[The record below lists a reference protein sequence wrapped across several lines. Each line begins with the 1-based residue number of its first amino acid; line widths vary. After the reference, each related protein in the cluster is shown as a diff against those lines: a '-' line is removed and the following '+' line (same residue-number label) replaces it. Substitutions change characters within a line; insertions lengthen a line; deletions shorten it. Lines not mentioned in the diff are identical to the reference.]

1 MLIKLN
7 CKKQLKF
14 MKGVRVLLATA
25 ELKSFK
31 TRAGGLGP
39 AVEELAYALA
49 KLNCEVSV
57 VSLLYKFKRDEKDD
71 IVEIDYSD
79 IKFEDLGKIAFWVGN
94 EKVEARIKKIRK
106 DNVDFYFLE
115 NEKYADLLYEGD
127 NLKKAIFL
135 ARGTLELLKN
145 LKIKVDVI
153 HLNDGHTCLIPL
165 FFNAEKK
172 YKEDEN
178 LKKIKF
184 VFTIHNAGR
193 AYQQIFDANRFS
205 ELGIGEEW
213 REKVIWRNEINLTFL
228 GIIFSQVVNTV
239 SKDYAESLREH
250 DEGLGEILREKKI
263 FGIING
269 IDVDYWRMPAMKDV
283 KSIHDLKKVKIK
295 AKADLINEI
304 ERRKNVRLSLEKLTI
319 VIPRRFADQKGFE
332 IIFNSSSISKICEER
347 WKSGIEAQIIVLGRA
362 ALGDPIGRAWVE
374 RCRNLEKE
382 FFGKFVF
389 IFGFD
394 EWLAKKMYWG
404 GDLLFY
410 PSLPSKEPCGTGYM
424 MASVNGTPTLGTNT
438 GGMVDVI
445 VDLKNGFKVDKEKYS
460 WEAFFDKLKIISKI
474 FYEEKKKWYEI
485 CWNSFNTD
493 VSILKT
499 AKEYLEKV
507 YLPAIGKS

>member
-193 AYQQIFDANRFS
+193 AYQQIFDTNRFS

-228 GIIFSQVVNTV
+228 GIIFSEVVNTV
-239 SKDYAESLREH
+239 SKDYAECLREQ
-250 DEGLGEILREKKI
+250 DEGLGELLREKGI
-263 FGIING
+263 FGITNG
-269 IDVDYWRMPAMKDV
+269 IDVNYWRMPEMQRV
-283 KSIHDLKKVKIK
+283 KSISDLKKLKAQAKIELLK
-295 AKADLINEI
+295 EI
-304 ERRKNVRLSLEKLTI
+304 EKRKNVRLDEDKLTI

-332 IIFNSSSISKICEER
+332 MIFNSSSIGKMCEER
-347 WKSGIEAQIIVLGRA
+347 WKGGINAQLIVLGRA
-362 ALGDPIGRAWVE
+362 SLGDPVGRAWVE
-374 RCRNLEKE
+374 KCKKLEKE

-389 IFGFD
+389 IFDFD
-394 EWLAKKMYWG
+394 EELAKKMYWG

-410 PSLPSKEPCGTGYM
+410 PSLPNKEPCGTGYM
-424 MASVNGTPTLGTNT
+424 MAAVNGTPTLGTGT
-438 GGMVDVI
+438 GGMAEKLVDFE
-445 VDLKNGFKVDKEKYS
+445 NGFVVKKENYNWDS
-460 WEAFFDKLKIISKI
+460 FFEKLKEISRI
-474 FYEEKKKWYEI
+474 FYEEREKWDKI
-485 CWNSFNTD
+485 CWNAFNTD
-493 VSILKT
+493 FDILKV
-499 AKEYLEKV
+499 ANEYLEKV
-507 YLPAIGKS
+507 YFKALV